1 MTILT
6 LNQNWGFQQTNKP
19 VTNRIKLGD
28 GYSLD
33 TFYPDSYREEWSLTG
48 NGFSDIEIQNYI
60 IFLENCAGV
69 EPFQWRPTS
78 TSSYKNFWCTS
89 FSVTEDADSL
99 WKISLTIQ
107 EAR

>member
-1 MTILT
+1 MAILT

-48 NGFSDIEIQNYI
+48 NGLSANEMNAYVV
-60 IFLENCAGV
+60 FLENHAGV
-69 EPFQWRPTS
+69 TPFQWRPMPTS
-78 TSSYKNFWCTS
+78 AYKNFWCTS
-89 FSVTEDADSL
+89 FSVVEETDSL
-99 WKISLTIQ
+99 WKISLSIQ

>member
-1 MTILT
+1 MAILT
-6 LNQNWGFQQTNKP
+6 INQNWGFSQTNKP

-33 TFYPDSYREEWSLTG
+33 TFYPDSYREEWSLTT
-48 NGFSDIEIQNYI
+48 NGLSDNEMQAYV
-60 IFLENCAGV
+60 IFLENHAGV
-69 EPFQWRPTS
+69 IPFQWRPLPTAA
-78 TSSYKNFWCTS
+78 YKDFWCTG
-89 FSVTEDADSL
+89 FSVVEEADSL